1 MFLNSNAGLF
11 SRKVAKL
18 LVYAAKKIP
27 QYTKLVEQYIA
38 PTLKYSG
45 KYIVITRMLRDK

>member
-1 MFLNSNAGLF
+1 MFLNSNIGLF

-27 QYTKLVEQYIA
+27 QYTKLVRTVYRSNSEIFWQIYGNY
-38 PTLKYSG
+38 KNV
-45 KYIVITRMLRDK
+45 KR